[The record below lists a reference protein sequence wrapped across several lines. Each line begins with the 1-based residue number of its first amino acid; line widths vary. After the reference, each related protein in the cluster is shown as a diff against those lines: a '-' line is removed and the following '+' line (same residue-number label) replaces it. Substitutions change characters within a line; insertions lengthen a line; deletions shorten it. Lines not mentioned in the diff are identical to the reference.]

1 MSYTKKSKNYW
12 RAKKREQR
20 MSKKGVQEVGNVQE
34 MSKKVIIQDV
44 TPAINSEA
52 PRTRAEALKVLP
64 IERVEAIDRVLE
76 GRARLDLF
84 DDQDERWWRAID
96 YHKWNEARV
105 NNIVGPFTKYVLRD
119 KVHSKRTVLSKK
131 T

>member
-44 TPAINSEA
+44 TPAINSGA
-52 PRTRAEALKVLP
+52 PRTATCAEALKVLP

-76 GRARLDLF
+76 GRARIGLF
-84 DDQDERWWRAID
+84 NDSAERWWRAID
-96 YHKWNEARV
+96 YHKWNEAR
-105 NNIVGPFTKYVLRD
+105 ILP
-119 KVHSKRTVLSKK
+119 
-131 T
+131 